1 MKKYIVQYSP
11 TAGAQLWLMSLT
23 KKASDPIYQFET
35 TDIDEAL
42 EVFKK
47 EVELSVHKKIEELPY
62 SPNDDEF
69 YKNASKLE
77 FLEMDEDGDLA
88 DVVDFD
94 SPTYW
99 VE

>member
-1 MKKYIVQYSP
+1 M
-11 TAGAQLWLMSLT
+11 
-23 KKASDPIYQFET
+23 
-35 TDIDEAL
+35 

-47 EVELSVHKKIEELPY
+47 EIEMSVHTKIEKLPY
-62 SPNDDEF
+62 SPNDDEY

-77 FLEMDEDGDLA
+77 FIEMDEDGELA

-99 VE
+99 IE